1 MPVPKAQAPT
11 RRSRLRDDVY
21 SRLRSAIVDGT
32 LSPGEKLKDTE
43 LEGWLGVSRTP
54 IREAIQRLER
64 DGLVETRPNKSTLVS
79 PFDPAAT
86 ENARNVVSSLHELA
100 TRLALPKLEP
110 SDFKSLEDAHSAFEA
125 ALDRDDAEAALRA
138 DDSFHAVFVSASGNE
153 LIADLLD
160 QVTPTLRRVE
170 RLRFSS
176 TAARESVKHHAR
188 ILQAARN
195 GDTRAAIEATREN
208 WESLAAEG

>member
-86 ENARNVVSSLHELA
+86 ENARNVVASLHELA
-100 TRLALPKLEP
+100 TRLALPRLVP
-110 SDFKSLEDAHSAFEA
+110 SDFKSLEDAHSAFET
-125 ALDRDDAEAALRA
+125 ALDRDDAEAALQA
-138 DDSFHAVFVSASGNE
+138 DDRFHAVFVRASGNE

-188 ILQAARN
+188 ILQAARK